1 MIYNIK
7 SLAIYFFVIWSMA
20 QSHPF
25 HATITSFDCNRKNKS
40 VEITIKL
47 FTNDLESAIAR
58 QEKSD
63 LRIDSGNNSV
73 MIDSLIYN
81 YIKKNL
87 FFSLNDERIKLLWVG
102 KEFENDITWSYLEI
116 KNIKNIPG
124 TKISI
129 KNKLFLEIFD
139 DQLNICHFYCG
150 EKPETLMLH
159 KENYIGEINF

>member
-7 SLAIYFFVIWSMA
+7 SLAIYFFVIWSIA

-25 HATITSFDCNRKNKS
+25 HATITSFNCSPNNQS

-47 FTNDLESAIAR
+47 FTNDLENALKKSGG
-58 QEKSD
+58 SD
-63 LRIDSGNNSV
+63 LRIDSESTRTA
-73 MIDSLIYN
+73 IDSLIFD
-81 YIKKNL
+81 YIKNNL
-87 FFSLNDERIKLLWVG
+87 SLSFNDKRGKILWVG

-159 KENYIGEINF
+159 KENYYGEINF

>member
-1 MIYNIK
+1 MLTHIK
-7 SLAIYFFVIWSMA
+7 NNLSL
-20 QSHPF
+20 
-25 HATITSFDCNRKNKS
+25 SF
-40 VEITIKL
+40 
-47 FTNDLESAIAR
+47 NDKREDI
-58 QEKSD
+58 
-63 LRIDSGNNSV
+63 
-73 MIDSLIYN
+73 
-81 YIKKNL
+81 
-87 FFSLNDERIKLLWVG
+87 LWVG

-159 KENYIGEINF
+159 KRIIMEK

>member
-25 HATITSFDCNRKNKS
+25 HATITSFNCNLNNQS

-47 FTNDLESAIAR
+47 FTNDLENALKESGG
-58 QEKSD
+58 SD
-63 LRIDSGNNSV
+63 LRIDSESTRTT
-73 MIDSLIYN
+73 IDSLIFD
-81 YIKKNL
+81 YIKNNL
-87 FFSLNDERIKLLWVG
+87 SLSFNDKRGKILWVG

-150 EKPETLMLH
+150 EKPETLMLY
-159 KENYIGEINF
+159 KENYYGEINF

>member
-7 SLAIYFFVIWSMA
+7 SLAIYFLVIWSMA

-25 HATITSFDCNRKNKS
+25 HATITSFNCNPNNQS

-47 FTNDLESAIAR
+47 FTNDLENALKESGG
-58 QEKSD
+58 SD
-63 LRIDSGNNSV
+63 LRIDSESNRTI
-73 MIDSLIYN
+73 IDSLIFD
-81 YIKKNL
+81 YIKNNL
-87 FFSLNDERIKLLWVG
+87 SLSFNDKREKILWVG

-116 KNIKNIPG
+116 KNIKNIAG
-124 TKISI
+124 IKISI

-159 KENYIGEINF
+159 KENYYGEINF